1 MRIREFSVH
10 PSLPENLKPLET
22 LAYNL
27 RWSWDPEVVD
37 LFRRLDR
44 DLWEASYHNPI
55 LFLGRIKQDRLLQA
69 SQDDGILTYL
79 ERMVE
84 RHHAYMSGP
93 SWFQRSFP
101 DQHDVK
107 IAYFCAEFGIAEC
120 LPIFSG
126 GLGMLAGDHLKSAS
140 DLGLPLVGVG
150 LLYQRGY
157 FRQYLNNDGW
167 QQESTGVNDF
177 FNMPL
182 KLVRHHEDGSPLE
195 ISLPFL
201 GRTLKAQVWRV
212 EVGRVPLYLLD
223 SNVPDNTPEDRQ
235 ITDQLYGGDNE
246 KRIRQE
252 ILLGIGGLRAL
263 DALGIRPE
271 VCHLNEGH
279 SAFLALERTRRLMEN
294 HHLSFEEAAEVTAS
308 GNVFTTH
315 TPVPAGFD
323 LFPPELMEK
332 YFRPFWE
339 SIRLSKEQFLA
350 LGRDNP
356 GNEHAW
362 FNMALLAIRFSGT
375 INAVSKL
382 HGQVTR
388 EKVLGIAWPN
398 VPKNDVPITHV
409 TNGVHV
415 NTWISRDI
423 SDLLQRYIGRLW
435 QEGLS
440 SEDWSRIQN
449 IPDEELWR
457 THERGRE
464 RLVASARR
472 RYVEQ
477 LVRRGAPRVELD
489 AAREALHPEALTIGF
504 ARRFATYKRANLI
517 LKDVRRLKKILTN
530 KERPV
535 QIIFAGKAHPADN
548 LGKQFIREIVHFSRD
563 PEIMRRVIFLENY
576 DMDVARDMLQ
586 GVDVWLNTPRRLMEA
601 SGTSGM
607 KAAINGALNLSV
619 LDGWWYEG
627 YSSGVGWAIGEE
639 EEYGDPDYQDLV
651 ESQALYDILEHEVIP
666 TFYDREADDL
676 PREWIGLM
684 KNTMKELGPVF
695 NTRRMVRE
703 YATKL
708 YLPTAERWKTLRGN
722 GEYINARNL
731 SGWKAHLRAHWNE
744 IRLVSENN
752 SAIDHLKVGEGM
764 EISATISIRP
774 FAVGDLSIEVYS
786 GTLDANAKIVAG
798 APIPMTPVPTGE
810 EGVYV
815 YAAHLPCT
823 TSGRWGYAVRV
834 LPKHQHLMSPYDLGL
849 IHWF

>member
-1 MRIREFSVH
+1 M
-10 PSLPENLKPLET
+10 
-22 LAYNL
+22 
-27 RWSWDPEVVD
+27 
-37 LFRRLDR
+37 
-44 DLWEASYHNPI
+44 
-55 LFLGRIKQDRLLQA
+55 
-69 SQDDGILTYL
+69 L
-79 ERMVE
+79 ERH
-84 RHHAYMSGP
+84 RAYMEGP
-93 SWFQRSFP
+93 SWFERNFP
-101 DQHDVK
+101 HHQNVK

-120 LPIFSG
+120 LPVFSG

-140 DLGLPLVGVG
+140 DLGLPLVGIG

-167 QQESTGVNDF
+167 QQESTPVNDF
-177 FNMPL
+177 FNMPI
-182 KLVRHHEDGSPLE
+182 KLVRHHDDGSPLE

-201 GRTLKAQVWRV
+201 DRTLKSQIWQV

-246 KRIRQE
+246 QRIRQE
-252 ILLGIGGLRAL
+252 ILLGIGGLRVL

-294 HHLSFEEAAEVTAS
+294 HHLSFEEAAEATAS

-323 LFPPELMEK
+323 LFPPDLMEK
-332 YFRPFWE
+332 YFKGFWE
-339 SIRLSKEQFLA
+339 SIGLTKDKFLA
-350 LGRDNP
+350 LGRDDPN
-356 GNEHAW
+356 NQDAW
-362 FNMALLAIRFSGT
+362 FNMALLAIRFSGMT
-375 INAVSKL
+375 NAVSKL
-382 HGQVTR
+382 HGEVSR

-435 QEGLS
+435 QEGIS
-440 SEDWSRIQN
+440 SEDWSRVQN

-464 RLVASARR
+464 RLVTAARR
-472 RYVEQ
+472 RYIEQ
-477 LVRRGAPRVELD
+477 LERRGAPRAELN
-489 AAREALHPEALTIGF
+489 AAREVLHPEALTIGF

-517 LKDVRRLKKILTN
+517 LKDMKRLKQILTD

-548 LGKQFIREIVHFSRD
+548 LGKQFIREIVHFARE
-563 PEIMRRVIFLENY
+563 PEIMRRVIFIENY

-607 KAAINGALNLSV
+607 KAAINGALNLSI

-627 YSSGVGWAIGEE
+627 YSSEVGWAIGET
-639 EEYGDPDYQDLV
+639 EEYDDPDYQDLV

-666 TFYDREADDL
+666 IFYDRGADGL
-676 PREWIGLM
+676 PRKWISRM
-684 KNTMKELGPVF
+684 KNTMEQLGPVF

-703 YATKL
+703 YTSKL
-708 YLPTAERWKTLRGN
+708 YMPTSERWQNLRGD
-722 GEYINARNL
+722 GEYQNARNL
-731 SGWKAHLRAHWNE
+731 AGWKVHLRAHWNE
-744 IRLVSENN
+744 IRLVSEN
-752 SAIDHLKVGEGM
+752 SSTSSHLKVGEEM
-764 EISATISIRP
+764 EISATISISP
-774 FAVGDLSIEVYS
+774 FVPDDLSIEVYT
-786 GTLDANAKIVAG
+786 GTLDAKAEIVDG
-798 APIPMTPVPTGE
+798 ESIPMTPTHTGE
-810 EGVYV
+810 DGVYV
-815 YAAHLPCT
+815 YSARLPCT
-823 TSGRWGYAVRV
+823 TSGRWGYAVRA
-834 LPKHQHLMSPYDLGL
+834 LPKHESLVTPHDLGL